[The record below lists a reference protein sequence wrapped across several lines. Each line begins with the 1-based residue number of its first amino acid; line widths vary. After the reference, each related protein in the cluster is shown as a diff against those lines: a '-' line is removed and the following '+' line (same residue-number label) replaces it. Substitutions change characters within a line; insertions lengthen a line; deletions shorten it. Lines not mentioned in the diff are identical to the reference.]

1 MSEDPH
7 HPSDTQILEAT
18 GPGPFITRRVY
29 RLRDRRQRIWQA
41 REHRKKLARAGA
53 IKLLGFSKL
62 IVLCLWN
69 PRQLNWWIGL
79 IFALGAALFMLGSL
93 LFLAP
98 ELARDW
104 SLDANAINAIFFA
117 GSIPF
122 TTAAYL
128 QLFQAANAGEFSFGE
143 TVSARPTIFFGWQ
156 PKNIGWLSC
165 VLQFAGTLLFNLN
178 TFDAMHPGL
187 NWLQEDMAVWVPNF
201 LGSVLF
207 LASGHLAF
215 AEAGHSFLSW
225 DPGGISWWVT
235 FVNLLGCLAFMIS
248 AVFAFVPPTPFSFE
262 AGMVSVFF
270 TAIGAAGFLI
280 GSLLMLP
287 ETAASAG

>member
-1 MSEDPH
+1 
-7 HPSDTQILEAT
+7 
-18 GPGPFITRRVY
+18 
-29 RLRDRRQRIWQA
+29 
-41 REHRKKLARAGA
+41 
-53 IKLLGFSKL
+53 
-62 IVLCLWN
+62 
-69 PRQLNWWIGL
+69 
-79 IFALGAALFMLGSL
+79 MLGSL

-128 QLFQAANAGEFSFGE
+128 QLFQAANAGEFSPEG
-143 TVSARPTIFFGWQ
+143 TVSARSTVLFGWQ
-156 PKNIGWLSC
+156 PQNIGWLSC

-225 DPGGISWWVT
+225 HPGGISWWVT